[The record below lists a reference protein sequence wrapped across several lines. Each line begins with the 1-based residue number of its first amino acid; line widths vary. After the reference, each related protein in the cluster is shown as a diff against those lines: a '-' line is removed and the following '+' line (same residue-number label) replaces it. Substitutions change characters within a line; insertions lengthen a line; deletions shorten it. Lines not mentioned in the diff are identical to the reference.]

1 MSLMTAPQS
10 TRVSH
15 RIQELMQPFREGR
28 CVQGADGMDA
38 DMADSVIGSL
48 IDGTFVIGT
57 GAPIEVRNAHDDSL
71 MLSYPDADASQVA
84 LAAQVTR
91 RAQAEWWAL
100 TAQARGRAMYHV
112 GALIREQAGVL
123 AELESL
129 TANKPIRDARV
140 EVAKV
145 AEMFE
150 YYAGWADKLHGE
162 VIPVPTSH
170 LNYVT
175 YEPLGTVLQIT
186 PWNAPIFTAGWQIA
200 PAIAAGNAVIL
211 KPSELTALSS
221 LVLGVL
227 IERAGVPRGLVNVIA
242 GYGHTI
248 GQAFIAEGDVRK
260 VVFVG
265 SPATGRH
272 IATAAAQRCIPVVLE
287 LGGKSANIVFEDADL
302 EVALR
307 GAQAAIFSGAG
318 QSCVSGSRL
327 LVQASIF
334 DRFTAALAEAATQF
348 AVGNPLD
355 PDTQIGPINNAK
367 QYQHVKAMLTGAL
380 KEGAVLE
387 GSSADPIPDAP
398 GYYINPTVLTG
409 HNALTCAQEEI
420 FGPVV
425 IAIPFEDEADA
436 IRIANDS
443 RFGLAGAVWTRDV
456 GRAHRV
462 ARQVRAGTFWVNSY
476 KTIHV
481 SSPFGGY
488 GESGYGRSSGLDA
501 LREYSEVK
509 SVWVETAAQPAA
521 NFGYGASLE

>member
-1 MSLMTAPQS
+1 MSTA
-10 TRVSH
+10 T
-15 RIQELMQPFREGR
+15 ILELMRPYWGDR
-28 CVQGADGMDA
+28 
-38 DMADSVIGSL
+38 SVIASYVGGAF
-48 IDGTFVIGT
+48 IEGH
-57 GAPIEVRNAHDDSL
+57 GAPVEVRNAHNDSL
-71 MLSYPDADASQVA
+71 LLSFPDADESLVEVA
-84 LAAQVTR
+84 DKAAKAAQ
-91 RAQAEWWAL
+91 QQWWAL
-100 TAQARGRAMYHV
+100 TAQARGRAMYQV
-112 GALIREQAGVL
+112 GNLIREEQENL
-123 AELESL
+123 AQLESL

-140 EVAKV
+140 EVLKV

-162 VIPVPTSH
+162 IIPVPTTH

-186 PWNAPIFTAGWQIA
+186 PWNAPIFTCGWQIA

-211 KPSELTALSS
+211 KPSELTPLSS
-221 LVLGVL
+221 LVVGVL
-227 IERAGVPRGLVNVIA
+227 IERAGVPKGLVNVIA
-242 GYGHTI
+242 GFGHSI
-248 GQAFIAEGDVRK
+248 GQAFIAKADIRK

-272 IATAAAQRCIPVVLE
+272 IAVAAAQRCIPAVLE
-287 LGGKSANIVFEDADL
+287 LGGKSANIVFDDADL

-327 LVQASIF
+327 LVQQSIF
-334 DRFTAALAEAATQF
+334 EKFTNALAVAATQF
-348 AVGNPLD
+348 KVGD
-355 PDTQIGPINNAK
+355 PGDPETQIGPINNAK
-367 QYQHVKAMLTGAL
+367 QYNHVKSMVERAL
-380 KEGAVLE
+380 KDGAKLVGE
-387 GSSADPIPDAP
+387 QADPIPDSP
-398 GYYINPTVLTG
+398 GYYINPTVLAGTNEL
-409 HNALTCAQEEI
+409 HCAQEEI

-425 IAIPFEDEADA
+425 VAIAFKDEEDA

-443 RFGLAGAVWTRDV
+443 RFGLAGGVWTRDV

-462 ARQVRAGTFWVNSY
+462 AKQVRAGTFWVNGY

-509 SVWVETAAQPAA
+509 SVWVETAAKPAA
-521 NFGYGASLE
+521 SFGYGASLE

>member
-1 MSLMTAPQS
+1 MSTAN
-10 TRVSH
+10 
-15 RIQELMQPFREGR
+15 ILELMRPYWGDR
-28 CVQGADGMDA
+28 
-38 DMADSVIGSL
+38 SVIASYVGGAF
-48 IDGTFVIGT
+48 IEGH
-57 GAPIEVRNAHDDSL
+57 GAPVEVRNAHDDSL
-71 MLSYPDADASQVA
+71 LLSFPDADESLVEVA
-84 LAAQVTR
+84 DKAAKT
-91 RAQAEWWAL
+91 AQQQWWAL
-100 TAQARGRAMYHV
+100 TGQARGRAMYQV
-112 GALIREQAGVL
+112 GNLIREEQENL
-123 AELESL
+123 AQIESL

-140 EVAKV
+140 EVLKV

-162 VIPVPTSH
+162 VIPVPTTH

-186 PWNAPIFTAGWQIA
+186 PWNAPIFTCGWQIA

-211 KPSELTALSS
+211 KPSELTPLSS
-221 LVLGVL
+221 LVVGVL
-227 IERAGVPRGLVNVIA
+227 IERAGVPKGLVNVIA
-242 GYGHTI
+242 GFGHSI
-248 GQAFIAEGDVRK
+248 GQAFIARADIRK

-272 IATAAAQRCIPVVLE
+272 IAVAAAQRCISTVLE
-287 LGGKSANIVFEDADL
+287 LGGKSANIVFDDADL

-327 LVQASIF
+327 LVQESIF
-334 DRFTAALAEAATQF
+334 EKFTNALAVAATQF
-348 AVGNPLD
+348 KVGD
-355 PDTQIGPINNAK
+355 PGDPQTQIGPINNAK
-367 QYQHVKAMLTGAL
+367 QYNHVKSMVERAL
-380 KEGAVLE
+380 KDGAKLIGE
-387 GSSADPIPDAP
+387 QADPIPDRP
-398 GYYINPTVLTG
+398 GYYINPTVLAGTNEL
-409 HNALTCAQEEI
+409 HCAQEEI

-425 IAIPFEDEADA
+425 VAIPFKDEEDA

-443 RFGLAGAVWTRDV
+443 RFGLAGGVWTRDV

-462 ARQVRAGTFWVNSY
+462 AKQVRAGTFWVNGY

-509 SVWVETAAQPAA
+509 SVWVETAAKPAA
-521 NFGYGASLE
+521 SFGYGASLE

>member
-1 MSLMTAPQS
+1 MSTA
-10 TRVSH
+10 
-15 RIQELMQPFREGR
+15 RILELMRPYWGDR
-28 CVQGADGMDA
+28 
-38 DMADSVIGSL
+38 SVIASYVGGQF
-48 IDGTFVIGT
+48 IEGHGTPV
-57 GAPIEVRNAHDDSL
+57 EVRNAHDDSL
-71 MLSYPDADASQVA
+71 LLSFPDADESLVEVA
-84 LAAQVTR
+84 DKAAKAAQ
-91 RAQAEWWAL
+91 QQWWAL
-100 TAQARGRAMYHV
+100 TAQARGRAMYQV
-112 GALIREQAGVL
+112 GNLIRDELENL
-123 AELESL
+123 AQIESL

-140 EVAKV
+140 EVLKV

-162 VIPVPTSH
+162 IIPVPTTH

-186 PWNAPIFTAGWQIA
+186 PWNAPIFTCGWQIA
-200 PAIAAGNAVIL
+200 PAIAVGNAVIL
-211 KPSELTALSS
+211 KPSELTPLSS
-221 LVLGVL
+221 LMVGVL
-227 IERAGVPRGLVNVIA
+227 IERAGVPKGLVNVIA
-242 GYGHTI
+242 GFGHSI
-248 GQAFIAEGDVRK
+248 GQAFIAKADIRK

-272 IATAAAQRCIPVVLE
+272 IAVAAAQRCIPAVLE
-287 LGGKSANIVFEDADL
+287 LGGKSANIVFDDADL

-327 LVQASIF
+327 LVQESIF
-334 DRFTAALAEAATQF
+334 EKFTNALAVAATQF
-348 AVGNPLD
+348 KVGD
-355 PDTQIGPINNAK
+355 PSDPETQIGPINNAK
-367 QYQHVKAMLTGAL
+367 QYNHVKNMVEQAL
-380 KEGAVLE
+380 KDGAKLVGE
-387 GSSADPIPDAP
+387 HADPIPEKP
-398 GYYINPTVLTG
+398 GYYINPTVLAGT
-409 HNALTCAQEEI
+409 NALYCAQEEI

-425 IAIPFEDEADA
+425 VAIPFKDEEDA

-443 RFGLAGAVWTRDV
+443 RFGLAGGVWTRDV

-462 ARQVRAGTFWVNSY
+462 ARQVRAGTFWVNGY

-509 SVWVETAAQPAA
+509 SVWVETAAKPAA
-521 NFGYGASLE
+521 SFGYGASLE

>member
-1 MSLMTAPQS
+1 MSTAK
-10 TRVSH
+10 
-15 RIQELMQPFREGR
+15 ILELMRPYWGDR
-28 CVQGADGMDA
+28 
-38 DMADSVIGSL
+38 SVIASYVGGQF
-48 IDGTFVIGT
+48 IDGH
-57 GAPIEVRNAHDDSL
+57 GAPVEVRNAHDDSL
-71 MLSYPDADASQVA
+71 LLSFPDADESLVEVA
-84 LAAQVTR
+84 DKAARAAQ
-91 RAQAEWWAL
+91 QQWWAL
-100 TAQARGRAMYHV
+100 TAQARGRAMYQV
-112 GALIREQAGVL
+112 GNLIRDELENL
-123 AELESL
+123 AQIESL

-140 EVAKV
+140 EVLKV

-162 VIPVPTSH
+162 IIPVPTTH

-186 PWNAPIFTAGWQIA
+186 PWNAPIFTCGWQIA

-211 KPSELTALSS
+211 KPSELTPLSS
-221 LVLGVL
+221 LMVGVL
-227 IERAGVPRGLVNVIA
+227 IERAGVPKGLVNVIA
-242 GYGHTI
+242 GFGHSI
-248 GQAFIAEGDVRK
+248 GQAFIAKADIRK

-272 IATAAAQRCIPVVLE
+272 IAVAAAQRCIPAVLE
-287 LGGKSANIVFEDADL
+287 LGGKSANIVFDDADL

-327 LVQASIF
+327 LVQESIF
-334 DRFTAALAEAATQF
+334 EKFTNALAVAATQF
-348 AVGNPLD
+348 KVGD
-355 PDTQIGPINNAK
+355 PSDPETQIGPINNAK
-367 QYQHVKAMLTGAL
+367 QYNHVKNMVEQAL
-380 KEGAVLE
+380 KDGAKLVGE
-387 GSSADPIPDAP
+387 HADPIPEKP
-398 GYYINPTVLTG
+398 GYYINPTVLAG
-409 HNALTCAQEEI
+409 SNELYCAQEEI

-425 IAIPFEDEADA
+425 VAIPFKDEEDA

-443 RFGLAGAVWTRDV
+443 RFGLAGGVWTRDV

-462 ARQVRAGTFWVNSY
+462 ARQVRAGTFWVNGY

-509 SVWVETAAQPAA
+509 SVWVETATKPAA
-521 NFGYGASLE
+521 SFGYGASLE

>member
-1 MSLMTAPQS
+1 MSTQTILDLMSPYWGDRQTVAS
-10 TRVSH
+10 YVGG
-15 RIQELMQPFREGR
+15 EF
-28 CVQGADGMDA
+28 
-38 DMADSVIGSL
+38 
-48 IDGTFVIGT
+48 IDGH
-57 GAPIEVRNAHDDSL
+57 GAPVQIRNAHDDSL
-71 MLSYPDADASQVA
+71 LLSFADADETLVEKAD
-84 LAAQVTR
+84 AAARSARQ
-91 RAQAEWWAL
+91 QWWAL
-100 TAQARGRAMYHV
+100 TAQARGRAMYQV
-112 GALIREQAGVL
+112 GALIREHAENL
-123 AELESL
+123 AQIEALS
-129 TANKPIRDARV
+129 ANKPIRDARV

-186 PWNAPIFTAGWQIA
+186 PWNAPIFTCGWQVA

-211 KPSELTALSS
+211 KPSELTPLSS
-221 LVLGVL
+221 LVVGVL
-227 IERAGVPRGLVNVIA
+227 VERAGVPKGLVNVIA
-242 GYGHTI
+242 GFGHSI
-248 GQAFIAEGDVRK
+248 GQQLIAQADIRK

-272 IATAAAQRCIPVVLE
+272 IAAAAAQRCIPTVLE
-287 LGGKSANIVFEDADL
+287 LGGKSANIVFADADL

-334 DRFTAALAEAATQF
+334 DKFTQALAKAAVQF
-348 AVGNPLD
+348 QVGD
-355 PDTQIGPINNAK
+355 PASEQTQIGPINNPK
-367 QYQHVKAMLTGAL
+367 QYAHVKAMIERALADGARL
-380 KEGAVLE
+380 VGE
-387 GSSADPIPDAP
+387 DAEPVPAGP
-398 GYYINPTVLTG
+398 GYYINPTVLAG
-409 HNALTCAQEEI
+409 DNRLHCAQEEI

-425 IAIPFEDEADA
+425 VAIPFEDEADA

-462 ARQVRAGTFWVNSY
+462 ARQVRAGTFWVNGY

-488 GESGYGRSSGLDA
+488 GKSGYGRSSGLDA

-509 SVWVETAAQPAA
+509 SVWVETAAVPAA
-521 NFGYGASLE
+521 SFGYGASLE

>member
-1 MSLMTAPQS
+1 MSTA
-10 TRVSH
+10 
-15 RIQELMQPFREGR
+15 RILELMRPYWGDR
-28 CVQGADGMDA
+28 
-38 DMADSVIGSL
+38 SVIASYVG
-48 IDGTFVIGT
+48 GEFVEGH
-57 GAPIEVRNAHDDSL
+57 GAPVEVRNAHDDSVL
-71 MLSYPDADASQVA
+71 LTFPDADESLVGLADKA
-84 LAAQVTR
+84 AKAAQ
-91 RAQAEWWAL
+91 AQWWAL
-100 TAQARGRAMYHV
+100 TAQARGRAMYQI
-112 GALIREQAGVL
+112 GTLIREEQENL
-123 AELESL
+123 AQIESL

-140 EVAKV
+140 EVLKV

-162 VIPVPTSH
+162 IIPVPTTH

-186 PWNAPIFTAGWQIA
+186 PWNAPIFTCGWQIA

-211 KPSELTALSS
+211 KPSELTPLSS
-221 LVLGVL
+221 LMIGVL
-227 IERAGVPRGLVNVIA
+227 IKRAGVPKGLVNVIA
-242 GYGHTI
+242 GFGHSI
-248 GQAFIAEGDVRK
+248 GQAFIAKADIRK

-272 IATAAAQRCIPVVLE
+272 IAVAAAQRCIPAVLE

-327 LVQASIF
+327 LVQESIF
-334 DRFTAALAEAATQF
+334 EKFTNALAVAATQF
-348 AVGNPLD
+348 KVGD
-355 PDTQIGPINNAK
+355 PSDPETQIGPINNAK
-367 QYQHVKAMLTGAL
+367 QYNHVKNMVEGAL
-380 KEGAVLE
+380 KDGAKLVGKE
-387 GSSADPIPDAP
+387 ADPIPNKP
-398 GYYINPTVLTG
+398 GYYVNPTVLAGT
-409 HNALTCAQEEI
+409 NDLYCAQEEI

-425 IAIPFEDEADA
+425 VAIPFKDEEDA

-443 RFGLAGAVWTRDV
+443 RFGLAGGVWTRDV

-462 ARQVRAGTFWVNSY
+462 ARQVRAGTFWVNGY

-509 SVWVETAAQPAA
+509 SVWVETAAKPAA
-521 NFGYGASLE
+521 SFGYGASLE

>member
-1 MSLMTAPQS
+1 MSTVKIL
-10 TRVSH
+10 
-15 RIQELMQPFREGR
+15 ELMRPYWGDR
-28 CVQGADGMDA
+28 
-38 DMADSVIGSL
+38 SVIASYVGGQF
-48 IDGTFVIGT
+48 IEGH
-57 GAPIEVRNAHDDSL
+57 GAPVEVRNAHDDSL
-71 MLSYPDADASQVA
+71 LLSFPDADESLVEVA
-84 LAAQVTR
+84 DKAARAAQ
-91 RAQAEWWAL
+91 QQWWAL
-100 TAQARGRAMYHV
+100 TAQARGRAMYQV
-112 GALIREQAGVL
+112 GNLIRDELENL
-123 AELESL
+123 AQIESL

-140 EVAKV
+140 EVLKV

-162 VIPVPTSH
+162 IIPVPTTH

-186 PWNAPIFTAGWQIA
+186 PWNAPIFTCGWQIA
-200 PAIAAGNAVIL
+200 PAIAAGNTVIL
-211 KPSELTALSS
+211 KPSELTPLSS
-221 LVLGVL
+221 LMVGVL
-227 IERAGVPRGLVNVIA
+227 IERAGVPKGLVNVIA
-242 GYGHTI
+242 GFGHSI
-248 GQAFIAEGDVRK
+248 GQAFIAKADIRK

-272 IATAAAQRCIPVVLE
+272 IAVAAAQRCIPAVLE
-287 LGGKSANIVFEDADL
+287 LGGKSANIVFDDADL

-327 LVQASIF
+327 LVQESIF
-334 DRFTAALAEAATQF
+334 EKFTNALAVAATQF
-348 AVGNPLD
+348 KVGD
-355 PDTQIGPINNAK
+355 PSDPETQIGPINNAK
-367 QYQHVKAMLTGAL
+367 QYNHVKNMVEQAL
-380 KEGAVLE
+380 KDGAKLVGE
-387 GSSADPIPDAP
+387 HADPIPEKP
-398 GYYINPTVLTG
+398 GYYITPTVLAG
-409 HNALTCAQEEI
+409 SNELYCAQEEI

-425 IAIPFEDEADA
+425 VAIPFKDEEDA

-443 RFGLAGAVWTRDV
+443 RFGLAGGVWTRDV

-462 ARQVRAGTFWVNSY
+462 ARQVRAGTFWVNGY

-509 SVWVETAAQPAA
+509 SVWVETAAKPAA
-521 NFGYGASLE
+521 SFGYGASLE

>member
-1 MSLMTAPQS
+1 MSTA
-10 TRVSH
+10 
-15 RIQELMQPFREGR
+15 RILELMRPYWGDR
-28 CVQGADGMDA
+28 
-38 DMADSVIGSL
+38 SVIASYVGGQF
-48 IDGTFVIGT
+48 IEGH
-57 GAPIEVRNAHDDSL
+57 GAPVEVRNAHDDSL
-71 MLSYPDADASQVA
+71 LLSFPDADESLVEVA
-84 LAAQVTR
+84 DKAAKAAQ
-91 RAQAEWWAL
+91 QQWWAL
-100 TAQARGRAMYHV
+100 TAQARGRAMYQV
-112 GALIREQAGVL
+112 GNLIRDELENL
-123 AELESL
+123 AQIESL

-140 EVAKV
+140 EVLKV

-162 VIPVPTSH
+162 IIPVPTTH

-186 PWNAPIFTAGWQIA
+186 PWNAPIFTCGWQIA

-211 KPSELTALSS
+211 KPSELTPLSS
-221 LVLGVL
+221 LMVGVL
-227 IERAGVPRGLVNVIA
+227 IERAGVPKGLVNVIA
-242 GYGHTI
+242 GFGHSI
-248 GQAFIAEGDVRK
+248 GQAFIAKADIRK

-272 IATAAAQRCIPVVLE
+272 IAVAAAQRCIPAVLE
-287 LGGKSANIVFEDADL
+287 LGGKSANIVFDDADL

-327 LVQASIF
+327 LVQESIF
-334 DRFTAALAEAATQF
+334 EKFTNALAVAATQF
-348 AVGNPLD
+348 KVGD
-355 PDTQIGPINNAK
+355 PSDPETQIGPINNAK
-367 QYQHVKAMLTGAL
+367 QYSHVKNMVEQAL
-380 KEGAVLE
+380 KDGAKLVGE
-387 GSSADPIPDAP
+387 HADPIPEKP
-398 GYYINPTVLTG
+398 GYYINPTVLAG
-409 HNALTCAQEEI
+409 SNELYCAQEEI

-425 IAIPFEDEADA
+425 VAIPFKDEEDA

-443 RFGLAGAVWTRDV
+443 RFGLAGGVWTRDV

-462 ARQVRAGTFWVNSY
+462 ARQVRAGTFWVNGY

-509 SVWVETAAQPAA
+509 SVWVETAAKPAA
-521 NFGYGASLE
+521 SFGYGASLE

>member
-1 MSLMTAPQS
+1 MSTA
-10 TRVSH
+10 
-15 RIQELMQPFREGR
+15 RILELMRPYWGDR
-28 CVQGADGMDA
+28 
-38 DMADSVIGSL
+38 SVIASYVGGQF
-48 IDGTFVIGT
+48 IEGH
-57 GAPIEVRNAHDDSL
+57 GAPVEVRNAHDDSL
-71 MLSYPDADASQVA
+71 LLSFPDADESLVEVA
-84 LAAQVTR
+84 DKAAKAAQ
-91 RAQAEWWAL
+91 QQWWAL
-100 TAQARGRAMYHV
+100 TAQARGRAMYQV
-112 GALIREQAGVL
+112 GNLIRDELENL
-123 AELESL
+123 AQIESL

-140 EVAKV
+140 EVLKV

-162 VIPVPTSH
+162 IIPVPTTH

-186 PWNAPIFTAGWQIA
+186 PWNAPIFTCGWQIA

-211 KPSELTALSS
+211 KPSELTPLSS
-221 LVLGVL
+221 LMVGVL
-227 IERAGVPRGLVNVIA
+227 IERAGVPKGLVNVIA
-242 GYGHTI
+242 GFGHSI
-248 GQAFIAEGDVRK
+248 GQAFIAKADIRK

-272 IATAAAQRCIPVVLE
+272 IAVAAAQRCIPAVLE
-287 LGGKSANIVFEDADL
+287 LGGKSANIVFDDADL

-327 LVQASIF
+327 LVQESIF
-334 DRFTAALAEAATQF
+334 EKFTDALAVAATQF
-348 AVGNPLD
+348 KVGD
-355 PDTQIGPINNAK
+355 PSDPETQIGPINNAK
-367 QYQHVKAMLTGAL
+367 QYNHVKNMVEQAL
-380 KEGAVLE
+380 KDGAKLVGE
-387 GSSADPIPDAP
+387 HADPIPEKP
-398 GYYINPTVLTG
+398 GYYINPTVLAG
-409 HNALTCAQEEI
+409 SNELYCAQEEI

-425 IAIPFEDEADA
+425 VAIPFKDEEDA

-443 RFGLAGAVWTRDV
+443 RFGLAGGVWTRDV

-462 ARQVRAGTFWVNSY
+462 ARQVRAGTFWVNGY

-509 SVWVETAAQPAA
+509 SVWVETAAKPAA
-521 NFGYGASLE
+521 SFGYGASLE

>member
-1 MSLMTAPQS
+1 MSTA
-10 TRVSH
+10 T
-15 RIQELMQPFREGR
+15 ILELMRPYWGDR
-28 CVQGADGMDA
+28 
-38 DMADSVIGSL
+38 SVIASYVGGAF
-48 IDGTFVIGT
+48 IEGH
-57 GAPIEVRNAHDDSL
+57 GAPVEVRNAHDDSL
-71 MLSYPDADASQVA
+71 LLSFPDADESLVEVA
-84 LAAQVTR
+84 DKAAKAAQ
-91 RAQAEWWAL
+91 QQWWAL
-100 TAQARGRAMYHV
+100 TAQARGRAMYQV
-112 GALIREQAGVL
+112 GNLIREEQENL
-123 AELESL
+123 AQLESL

-140 EVAKV
+140 EVLKV

-162 VIPVPTSH
+162 IIPVPTTH

-186 PWNAPIFTAGWQIA
+186 PWNAPIFTCGWQIA

-211 KPSELTALSS
+211 KPSELTPLSS
-221 LVLGVL
+221 LVVGVL
-227 IERAGVPRGLVNVIA
+227 IERAGVPKGLVNVIA
-242 GYGHTI
+242 GFGHSI
-248 GQAFIAEGDVRK
+248 GQAFIAKADIRK

-272 IATAAAQRCIPVVLE
+272 IAVAAAQRCIPAVLE
-287 LGGKSANIVFEDADL
+287 LGGKSANIVFDDADL

-327 LVQASIF
+327 LVQQSIF
-334 DRFTAALAEAATQF
+334 EKFTNALAVAATQF
-348 AVGNPLD
+348 KVGD
-355 PDTQIGPINNAK
+355 PGDPETQIGPINNAK
-367 QYQHVKAMLTGAL
+367 QYNHVKSMVERAL
-380 KEGAVLE
+380 KDGAKLVGE
-387 GSSADPIPDAP
+387 QADPIPDRP
-398 GYYINPTVLTG
+398 GYYINPTVLAGTNEL
-409 HNALTCAQEEI
+409 HCAQEEI

-425 IAIPFEDEADA
+425 VAIAFKDEEDA

-443 RFGLAGAVWTRDV
+443 RFGLAGGVWTRDV

-462 ARQVRAGTFWVNSY
+462 AKQVRAGTFWVNGY

-509 SVWVETAAQPAA
+509 SVWVETAAKPAA
-521 NFGYGASLE
+521 SFGYGASLE

>member
-1 MSLMTAPQS
+1 MSAA
-10 TRVSH
+10 
-15 RIQELMQPFREGR
+15 RILELMRPYWGDR
-28 CVQGADGMDA
+28 
-38 DMADSVIGSL
+38 SVIASYVGGQF
-48 IDGTFVIGT
+48 IEGH
-57 GAPIEVRNAHDDSL
+57 GAPVEVRNAHDDSL
-71 MLSYPDADASQVA
+71 LLSFPDADESLVEVA
-84 LAAQVTR
+84 DKAAKAAQ
-91 RAQAEWWAL
+91 QHWWAL
-100 TAQARGRAMYHV
+100 TAQARGRAMYQV
-112 GALIREQAGVL
+112 GSLIREELESL
-123 AELESL
+123 AQIESL

-140 EVAKV
+140 EVLKV

-162 VIPVPTSH
+162 IIPVPTTH

-186 PWNAPIFTAGWQIA
+186 PWNAPVFTCGWQIA

-211 KPSELTALSS
+211 KPSELTPLSS
-221 LVLGVL
+221 LIVGVL
-227 IERAGVPRGLVNVIA
+227 IERAGVPKGLVNVIA
-242 GYGHTI
+242 GFGHSI
-248 GQAFIAEGDVRK
+248 GQAFIAKADIRK

-272 IATAAAQRCIPVVLE
+272 IAVAAAQRCIPAVLE
-287 LGGKSANIVFEDADL
+287 LGGKSANIVFDDADL

-334 DRFTAALAEAATQF
+334 EKFTNALAVAATQF
-348 AVGNPLD
+348 KVGD
-355 PDTQIGPINNAK
+355 PSDPETQIGPINNAR
-367 QYQHVKAMLTGAL
+367 QYNHVKGMVEQAL
-380 KEGAVLE
+380 KDGARLVGE
-387 GSSADPIPDAP
+387 HADPIPEKP
-398 GYYINPTVLTG
+398 GYYINPTVLAGTNEL
-409 HNALTCAQEEI
+409 HCAQEEI

-425 IAIPFEDEADA
+425 VAIPFKDEEDA

-443 RFGLAGAVWTRDV
+443 RFGLAGGVWTRDV

-462 ARQVRAGTFWVNSY
+462 ARQVRAGTFWVNGY

-509 SVWVETAAQPAA
+509 SVWVETAAKPAA
-521 NFGYGASLE
+521 SFGYGASLE

>member
-1 MSLMTAPQS
+1 MSTA
-10 TRVSH
+10 
-15 RIQELMQPFREGR
+15 RILELMRPYWGDR
-28 CVQGADGMDA
+28 
-38 DMADSVIGSL
+38 SVIASYVGGQF
-48 IDGTFVIGT
+48 IEGHGTPV
-57 GAPIEVRNAHDDSL
+57 EVRNAHDDSL
-71 MLSYPDADASQVA
+71 LLSFPDADESLVEVA
-84 LAAQVTR
+84 DKAARAAQ
-91 RAQAEWWAL
+91 QQWWAL
-100 TAQARGRAMYHV
+100 TAQARGRAMYQV
-112 GALIREQAGVL
+112 GNLIRDELENL
-123 AELESL
+123 AQIESL

-140 EVAKV
+140 EVLKV

-162 VIPVPTSH
+162 IIPVPTTH

-186 PWNAPIFTAGWQIA
+186 PWNAPIFTCGWQIA

-211 KPSELTALSS
+211 KPSELTPLSS
-221 LVLGVL
+221 LMVGVL
-227 IERAGVPRGLVNVIA
+227 IERAGVPKGLVNVIA
-242 GYGHTI
+242 GFGHSI
-248 GQAFIAEGDVRK
+248 GQAFIAKADIRK

-272 IATAAAQRCIPVVLE
+272 IAVAAAQRCIPAVLE
-287 LGGKSANIVFEDADL
+287 LGGKSANIVFDDADL

-327 LVQASIF
+327 LVQESIF
-334 DRFTAALAEAATQF
+334 EKFTNALAVAATQF
-348 AVGNPLD
+348 KVGD
-355 PDTQIGPINNAK
+355 PSDPETQIGPINNAK
-367 QYQHVKAMLTGAL
+367 QYNHVKNMVEQAL
-380 KEGAVLE
+380 KDGAKLVGE
-387 GSSADPIPDAP
+387 HADPIPEKP
-398 GYYINPTVLTG
+398 GYYINPTVLAGT
-409 HNALTCAQEEI
+409 NALYCAQEEI

-425 IAIPFEDEADA
+425 VAIPFKDEEDA

-443 RFGLAGAVWTRDV
+443 RFGLAGGVWTRDV

-462 ARQVRAGTFWVNSY
+462 ARQVRAGTFWVNGY

-509 SVWVETAAQPAA
+509 SVWVETAAKPAA
-521 NFGYGASLE
+521 SFGYGASLE

>member
-1 MSLMTAPQS
+1 MSTAK
-10 TRVSH
+10 
-15 RIQELMQPFREGR
+15 ILELMRPYWGDR
-28 CVQGADGMDA
+28 
-38 DMADSVIGSL
+38 SVIASYVGGQF
-48 IDGTFVIGT
+48 IEGH
-57 GAPIEVRNAHDDSL
+57 GAPVEVRNAHDDSL
-71 MLSYPDADASQVA
+71 LLSFPDADESLVEVA
-84 LAAQVTR
+84 DKAARAAQ
-91 RAQAEWWAL
+91 QQWWAL
-100 TAQARGRAMYHV
+100 TAQARGRAMYQV
-112 GALIREQAGVL
+112 GNLIRDELENL
-123 AELESL
+123 AQIESL

-140 EVAKV
+140 EVLKV

-162 VIPVPTSH
+162 IIPVPTTH

-186 PWNAPIFTAGWQIA
+186 PWNAPIFTCGWQIA

-211 KPSELTALSS
+211 KPSELTPLSS
-221 LVLGVL
+221 LMVGVL
-227 IERAGVPRGLVNVIA
+227 IERAGVPKGLVNVIA
-242 GYGHTI
+242 GFGHSI
-248 GQAFIAEGDVRK
+248 GQAFIAKADIRK

-272 IATAAAQRCIPVVLE
+272 IAVAAAQRCIPAVLE
-287 LGGKSANIVFEDADL
+287 LGGKSANIVFDDADL

-327 LVQASIF
+327 LVQESIF
-334 DRFTAALAEAATQF
+334 EKFTNALALAATQF
-348 AVGNPLD
+348 KVGD
-355 PDTQIGPINNAK
+355 PSDPETQIGPINNAK
-367 QYQHVKAMLTGAL
+367 QYNHVKNMVEQAL
-380 KEGAVLE
+380 KDGAKLVGE
-387 GSSADPIPDAP
+387 HADPIPEKP
-398 GYYINPTVLTG
+398 GYYINPTVLAG
-409 HNALTCAQEEI
+409 SNELYCAQEEI

-425 IAIPFEDEADA
+425 VAIPFKDEEDA

-443 RFGLAGAVWTRDV
+443 RFGLAGGVWTRDV

-462 ARQVRAGTFWVNSY
+462 ARQVRAGTFWVNGY

-509 SVWVETAAQPAA
+509 SVWVETAAKPAA
-521 NFGYGASLE
+521 SFGYGASLE

>member
-1 MSLMTAPQS
+1 MSTA
-10 TRVSH
+10 T
-15 RIQELMQPFREGR
+15 ILELMRPYWGDR
-28 CVQGADGMDA
+28 
-38 DMADSVIGSL
+38 SVIASYVGGAF
-48 IDGTFVIGT
+48 IEGH
-57 GAPIEVRNAHDDSL
+57 GAPVEVRNAHNDSL
-71 MLSYPDADASQVA
+71 LLSFPDADESLVEVA
-84 LAAQVTR
+84 DKAAKAAQ
-91 RAQAEWWAL
+91 QQWWAL
-100 TAQARGRAMYHV
+100 TAQARGRAMYQV
-112 GALIREQAGVL
+112 GNLIREEQENL
-123 AELESL
+123 AQLESL

-140 EVAKV
+140 EVLKV

-162 VIPVPTSH
+162 IIPVPTTH

-186 PWNAPIFTAGWQIA
+186 PWNAPIFTCGWQIA

-211 KPSELTALSS
+211 KPSELTPLSS
-221 LVLGVL
+221 LVVGVL
-227 IERAGVPRGLVNVIA
+227 IERAGVPKGLVNVIA
-242 GYGHTI
+242 GFGHSI
-248 GQAFIAEGDVRK
+248 GQAFIAKADIRK

-272 IATAAAQRCIPVVLE
+272 IAVAAAQRCIPAVLE
-287 LGGKSANIVFEDADL
+287 LGGKSANIVFDDADL

-327 LVQASIF
+327 LVQQSIF
-334 DRFTAALAEAATQF
+334 EKFTNALAVAATQF
-348 AVGNPLD
+348 KVGD
-355 PDTQIGPINNAK
+355 PGDPETQIGPINNAK
-367 QYQHVKAMLTGAL
+367 QYNHVKSMVERAL
-380 KEGAVLE
+380 KDGAKLVGE
-387 GSSADPIPDAP
+387 QADPIPDRP
-398 GYYINPTVLTG
+398 GYYINPTVLAGTNEL
-409 HNALTCAQEEI
+409 HCAQEEI

-425 IAIPFEDEADA
+425 VAIAFKDEEDA

-443 RFGLAGAVWTRDV
+443 RFGLAGGVWTRDV

-462 ARQVRAGTFWVNSY
+462 AKQVRAGTFWVNGY

-488 GESGYGRSSGLDA
+488 GESGYGRSSGVDA

-509 SVWVETAAQPAA
+509 SVWVETAAKPAA
-521 NFGYGASLE
+521 SFGYGASLE

>member
-1 MSLMTAPQS
+1 MSTAN
-10 TRVSH
+10 
-15 RIQELMQPFREGR
+15 ILELMRPYWGDR
-28 CVQGADGMDA
+28 
-38 DMADSVIGSL
+38 SVIASYVGGAF
-48 IDGTFVIGT
+48 IEGH
-57 GAPIEVRNAHDDSL
+57 GAPVEVRNAHDDSL
-71 MLSYPDADASQVA
+71 LLSFPDADESLVEVA
-84 LAAQVTR
+84 DKAAKT
-91 RAQAEWWAL
+91 AQQQWWAL
-100 TAQARGRAMYHV
+100 TGQARGRAMYQV
-112 GALIREQAGVL
+112 GNLIREEQENL
-123 AELESL
+123 AQIESL

-140 EVAKV
+140 EVLKV

-162 VIPVPTSH
+162 VIPVPTTH

-186 PWNAPIFTAGWQIA
+186 PWNAPIFTCGWQIA
-200 PAIAAGNAVIL
+200 PAIAAGNAVVL
-211 KPSELTALSS
+211 KPSELTPLSS
-221 LVLGVL
+221 LVVGVL
-227 IERAGVPRGLVNVIA
+227 IERVGVPKGLVNVIA
-242 GYGHTI
+242 GFGHSI
-248 GQAFIAEGDVRK
+248 GQAFIARADIRK

-272 IATAAAQRCIPVVLE
+272 IAVAAAQRCIPAVLE
-287 LGGKSANIVFEDADL
+287 LGGKSANIVFDDADL

-327 LVQASIF
+327 LVQESIF
-334 DRFTAALAEAATQF
+334 EKFTNALAVAATQF
-348 AVGNPLD
+348 KVGD
-355 PDTQIGPINNAK
+355 PGDPQTQIGPINNAK
-367 QYQHVKAMLTGAL
+367 QYNHVKSMVERAL
-380 KEGAVLE
+380 KDGAKLIGE
-387 GSSADPIPDAP
+387 QADPIPDRP
-398 GYYINPTVLTG
+398 GYYINPTVLAGTNEL
-409 HNALTCAQEEI
+409 HCAQEEI

-425 IAIPFEDEADA
+425 VAIPFKDEEDA

-443 RFGLAGAVWTRDV
+443 RFGLAGGVWTRDV

-462 ARQVRAGTFWVNSY
+462 AKQVRAGTFWVNGY

-509 SVWVETAAQPAA
+509 SVWVETAAKPAA
-521 NFGYGASLE
+521 SFGYGASLE

>member
-1 MSLMTAPQS
+1 MSTAK
-10 TRVSH
+10 
-15 RIQELMQPFREGR
+15 ILELMRPYWGDR
-28 CVQGADGMDA
+28 
-38 DMADSVIGSL
+38 SVIASYVGGQF
-48 IDGTFVIGT
+48 IEGH
-57 GAPIEVRNAHDDSL
+57 GAPVEVSNAHDDSL
-71 MLSYPDADASQVA
+71 LLSFPDADESLVEVA
-84 LAAQVTR
+84 DKAARAAQ
-91 RAQAEWWAL
+91 QQWWAL
-100 TAQARGRAMYHV
+100 TAQARGRAMYQV
-112 GALIREQAGVL
+112 GNLIRDELENL
-123 AELESL
+123 AQIESL

-140 EVAKV
+140 EVLKV

-162 VIPVPTSH
+162 IIPVPTTH

-186 PWNAPIFTAGWQIA
+186 PWNAPIFTCGWQIA

-211 KPSELTALSS
+211 KPSELTPLSS
-221 LVLGVL
+221 LMVGVL
-227 IERAGVPRGLVNVIA
+227 IERAGVPKGLVNVIA
-242 GYGHTI
+242 GFGHSI
-248 GQAFIAEGDVRK
+248 GQAFIAKADIRK

-272 IATAAAQRCIPVVLE
+272 IAVAAAQRCIPAVLE
-287 LGGKSANIVFEDADL
+287 LGGKSANIVFDDADL

-327 LVQASIF
+327 LVQESIF
-334 DRFTAALAEAATQF
+334 EKFTNALAVAATQF
-348 AVGNPLD
+348 KVGD
-355 PDTQIGPINNAK
+355 PSDPETQIGPINNAK
-367 QYQHVKAMLTGAL
+367 QYSHVKNMVEQAL
-380 KEGAVLE
+380 KDGAKLVGE
-387 GSSADPIPDAP
+387 HADPIPEKP
-398 GYYINPTVLTG
+398 GYYINPTVLAGT
-409 HNALTCAQEEI
+409 NALYCAQEEI

-425 IAIPFEDEADA
+425 VAIPFKDEEDA

-443 RFGLAGAVWTRDV
+443 RFGLAGGVWTRDV

-462 ARQVRAGTFWVNSY
+462 AKQVRAGTFWVNGY

-509 SVWVETAAQPAA
+509 SVWVETAAKPAA
-521 NFGYGASLE
+521 SFGYGASLE

>member
-1 MSLMTAPQS
+1 MSTAK
-10 TRVSH
+10 
-15 RIQELMQPFREGR
+15 ILELMRPYWGDR
-28 CVQGADGMDA
+28 
-38 DMADSVIGSL
+38 SVIASYVGGQF
-48 IDGTFVIGT
+48 IDGH
-57 GAPIEVRNAHDDSL
+57 GAPVEVRNAHDDSL
-71 MLSYPDADASQVA
+71 LLSFPDADESLVEVA
-84 LAAQVTR
+84 DKAARAAQ
-91 RAQAEWWAL
+91 QQWWAL
-100 TAQARGRAMYHV
+100 TAQARGRAMYQV
-112 GALIREQAGVL
+112 GNLIRDELENL
-123 AELESL
+123 AQIESL

-140 EVAKV
+140 EVLKV

-162 VIPVPTSH
+162 IIPVPTTH

-186 PWNAPIFTAGWQIA
+186 PWNAPIFTCGWQIA

-211 KPSELTALSS
+211 KPSELTPLSS
-221 LVLGVL
+221 LMVGVL
-227 IERAGVPRGLVNVIA
+227 IERAGVPKGLVNVIA
-242 GYGHTI
+242 GFGHSI
-248 GQAFIAEGDVRK
+248 GQAFIAKADIRK

-272 IATAAAQRCIPVVLE
+272 IAVAAAQRCIPAVLE
-287 LGGKSANIVFEDADL
+287 LGGKSANIVFDDADL

-327 LVQASIF
+327 LVQESIF
-334 DRFTAALAEAATQF
+334 EKFTNALAVAATQF
-348 AVGNPLD
+348 KVGD
-355 PDTQIGPINNAK
+355 PSDPETQIGPINNAK
-367 QYQHVKAMLTGAL
+367 QYNHVKNMVEQAL
-380 KEGAVLE
+380 KDGAKLVGE
-387 GSSADPIPDAP
+387 HADPIPEKP
-398 GYYINPTVLTG
+398 GYYINPTVLAG
-409 HNALTCAQEEI
+409 SNELYCAQEEI

-425 IAIPFEDEADA
+425 VAIPFKDEEDA

-443 RFGLAGAVWTRDV
+443 RFGLAGGVWTRDV

-462 ARQVRAGTFWVNSY
+462 ARQVRAGTFWVNGY

-509 SVWVETAAQPAA
+509 SVWVETAAKPAA
-521 NFGYGASLE
+521 SFGYGASLE

>member
-1 MSLMTAPQS
+1 MSTA
-10 TRVSH
+10 
-15 RIQELMQPFREGR
+15 RILELMRPYWGDR
-28 CVQGADGMDA
+28 
-38 DMADSVIGSL
+38 SVIASYVGGQF
-48 IDGTFVIGT
+48 IEGH
-57 GAPIEVRNAHDDSL
+57 GAPVEVRNAHDDSL
-71 MLSYPDADASQVA
+71 LLSFPDADESLVEVA
-84 LAAQVTR
+84 DKAAKAAQ
-91 RAQAEWWAL
+91 QQWWAL
-100 TAQARGRAMYHV
+100 TAQARGRAMYQV
-112 GALIREQAGVL
+112 GNLIRDELENL
-123 AELESL
+123 AQIESL

-140 EVAKV
+140 EVLKV

-162 VIPVPTSH
+162 IIPVPTTH

-186 PWNAPIFTAGWQIA
+186 PWNAPIFTCGWQIA

-211 KPSELTALSS
+211 KPSELTPLSS
-221 LVLGVL
+221 LMVGVL
-227 IERAGVPRGLVNVIA
+227 IERAGVPKGLVNVIA
-242 GYGHTI
+242 GFGHSI
-248 GQAFIAEGDVRK
+248 GQAFIAKADIRK

-272 IATAAAQRCIPVVLE
+272 IAVAAAQRCIPAVLE
-287 LGGKSANIVFEDADL
+287 LGGKSANIVFDDADL

-327 LVQASIF
+327 LVQESIF
-334 DRFTAALAEAATQF
+334 EKFTNALAVAATQF
-348 AVGNPLD
+348 KVGD
-355 PDTQIGPINNAK
+355 PSDPETQIGPINNAK
-367 QYQHVKAMLTGAL
+367 QYSHVKNMVEQAL
-380 KEGAVLE
+380 KDGAKLVGE
-387 GSSADPIPDAP
+387 HADPIPEKP
-398 GYYINPTVLTG
+398 GYYINPTVLAGT
-409 HNALTCAQEEI
+409 NSLYCAQEEI

-425 IAIPFEDEADA
+425 VAIPFKDEEDA

-443 RFGLAGAVWTRDV
+443 RFGLAGGVWTRDV

-462 ARQVRAGTFWVNSY
+462 ARQVRAGTFWVNGY

-509 SVWVETAAQPAA
+509 SVWVETAAKPAA
-521 NFGYGASLE
+521 SFGYGASLE

>member
-1 MSLMTAPQS
+1 MSTAK
-10 TRVSH
+10 
-15 RIQELMQPFREGR
+15 ILELMRPYWGDR
-28 CVQGADGMDA
+28 
-38 DMADSVIGSL
+38 SVIASYVGGRF
-48 IDGTFVIGT
+48 IEGH
-57 GAPIEVRNAHDDSL
+57 GAPVEVRNAHDDSL
-71 MLSYPDADASQVA
+71 LLSFPDADESLVEVA
-84 LAAQVTR
+84 DKAARAAQ
-91 RAQAEWWAL
+91 QQWWAL
-100 TAQARGRAMYHV
+100 TAQARGRAMYQV
-112 GALIREQAGVL
+112 GNQIRDELENL
-123 AELESL
+123 AQIESL

-140 EVAKV
+140 EVLKV

-162 VIPVPTSH
+162 IIPVPTTH

-186 PWNAPIFTAGWQIA
+186 PWNAPVFTCGWQIA

-211 KPSELTALSS
+211 KPSELTPLSS
-221 LVLGVL
+221 LVVGVL
-227 IERAGVPRGLVNVIA
+227 IERAGVPKGLVNVIA
-242 GYGHTI
+242 GFGHSI
-248 GQAFIAEGDVRK
+248 GQAFIAKADIRK

-272 IATAAAQRCIPVVLE
+272 IAVAAAQRCIPAVLE
-287 LGGKSANIVFEDADL
+287 LGGKSANIVFDDADL
-302 EVALR
+302 DVALR

-327 LVQASIF
+327 LVQESIF
-334 DRFTAALAEAATQF
+334 EKFTSALAVAATQF
-348 AVGNPLD
+348 KVGD
-355 PDTQIGPINNAK
+355 PSDPETQIGPINNAK
-367 QYQHVKAMLTGAL
+367 QYNHVKSMVERALQDGARL
-380 KEGAVLE
+380 VGEQ
-387 GSSADPIPDAP
+387 ADPIPDTP
-398 GYYINPTVLTG
+398 GYYINPTVLAGT
-409 HNALTCAQEEI
+409 NDLYCAQEEI

-425 IAIPFEDEADA
+425 VAIPFKDEEDA

-443 RFGLAGAVWTRDV
+443 RFGLAGGVWTRDV

-462 ARQVRAGTFWVNSY
+462 AKQVRAGTFWVNGY

-509 SVWVETAAQPAA
+509 SVWVETAAKPAA
-521 NFGYGASLE
+521 SFGYGASLE

>member
-1 MSLMTAPQS
+1 MSTAK
-10 TRVSH
+10 
-15 RIQELMQPFREGR
+15 ILELMRPYWGDR
-28 CVQGADGMDA
+28 
-38 DMADSVIGSL
+38 SVIASYVGGQF
-48 IDGTFVIGT
+48 IEGH
-57 GAPIEVRNAHDDSL
+57 GAPVEVRNAHDDSL
-71 MLSYPDADASQVA
+71 LLSFPDADESLVDVA
-84 LAAQVTR
+84 DKAAKAAQ
-91 RAQAEWWAL
+91 QQWWAL
-100 TAQARGRAMYHV
+100 TAQARGRAMYQV
-112 GALIREQAGVL
+112 GNLIRDELENL
-123 AELESL
+123 AQIESL

-140 EVAKV
+140 EVLKV

-162 VIPVPTSH
+162 IIPVPTTH

-186 PWNAPIFTAGWQIA
+186 PWNAPIFTCGWQIA

-211 KPSELTALSS
+211 KPSELTPLSS
-221 LVLGVL
+221 LMVGVL
-227 IERAGVPRGLVNVIA
+227 IERAGVPKGLVNVIA
-242 GYGHTI
+242 GFGHSI
-248 GQAFIAEGDVRK
+248 GQAFIAKADIRK

-272 IATAAAQRCIPVVLE
+272 IAVAAAQRCIPAVLE
-287 LGGKSANIVFEDADL
+287 LGGKSANIVFDDADL

-327 LVQASIF
+327 LVQESIF
-334 DRFTAALAEAATQF
+334 EKFTNALAVAATQF
-348 AVGNPLD
+348 KVGD
-355 PDTQIGPINNAK
+355 PSDPETQIGPINNAK
-367 QYQHVKAMLTGAL
+367 QYSHVKNMVEQAL
-380 KEGAVLE
+380 KDGAKLVGE
-387 GSSADPIPDAP
+387 HADPIPEKP
-398 GYYINPTVLTG
+398 GYYINPTVLAGT
-409 HNALTCAQEEI
+409 NALYCAQEEI

-425 IAIPFEDEADA
+425 VAIPFKDEEDA

-443 RFGLAGAVWTRDV
+443 RFGLAGGVWTRDI

-462 ARQVRAGTFWVNSY
+462 ARQVRAGTFWVNGY

-509 SVWVETAAQPAA
+509 SVWVETAAKPAA
-521 NFGYGASLE
+521 SFGYGASLE

>member
-1 MSLMTAPQS
+1 MSTAK
-10 TRVSH
+10 
-15 RIQELMQPFREGR
+15 ILELMRPYWGDR
-28 CVQGADGMDA
+28 
-38 DMADSVIGSL
+38 SVIASYVGGQF
-48 IDGTFVIGT
+48 IEGH
-57 GAPIEVRNAHDDSL
+57 GAPVEVRNAHDDSL
-71 MLSYPDADASQVA
+71 LLSFPDADESLVEVA
-84 LAAQVTR
+84 DKAARAAQ
-91 RAQAEWWAL
+91 QQWWAL
-100 TAQARGRAMYHV
+100 TAQARGRAMYQV
-112 GALIREQAGVL
+112 GNLIRDELENL
-123 AELESL
+123 AQIESL

-140 EVAKV
+140 EVLKV

-162 VIPVPTSH
+162 IIPVPTTH

-186 PWNAPIFTAGWQIA
+186 PWNAPIFTCGWQIA

-211 KPSELTALSS
+211 KPSELTPLSS
-221 LVLGVL
+221 LMVGVL
-227 IERAGVPRGLVNVIA
+227 IERAGVPKGLVNVIA
-242 GYGHTI
+242 GFGHSI
-248 GQAFIAEGDVRK
+248 GQAFIAKADIRK

-272 IATAAAQRCIPVVLE
+272 IAVAAAQRCIPAVLE
-287 LGGKSANIVFEDADL
+287 LGGKSANIVFDDADL

-327 LVQASIF
+327 LVQESIF
-334 DRFTAALAEAATQF
+334 EKFTNALAVAATQF
-348 AVGNPLD
+348 KVGD
-355 PDTQIGPINNAK
+355 PSDPETQIGPINNAK
-367 QYQHVKAMLTGAL
+367 QYSHVKNMVEQAL
-380 KEGAVLE
+380 KDGAKLVGE
-387 GSSADPIPDAP
+387 HADPIPEKP
-398 GYYINPTVLTG
+398 GYYINPTVLAGT
-409 HNALTCAQEEI
+409 NALYCAQEEI

-425 IAIPFEDEADA
+425 VAIPFKDEEDA

-443 RFGLAGAVWTRDV
+443 RFGLAGGVWTRDV

-462 ARQVRAGTFWVNSY
+462 AKQVRAGTFWVNGY

-509 SVWVETAAQPAA
+509 SVWVETAAKPAA
-521 NFGYGASLE
+521 SFGYGASLE

>member
-1 MSLMTAPQS
+1 MSTAN
-10 TRVSH
+10 
-15 RIQELMQPFREGR
+15 ILELMRPYWGDR
-28 CVQGADGMDA
+28 
-38 DMADSVIGSL
+38 SVIASYVGGAF
-48 IDGTFVIGT
+48 IEGH
-57 GAPIEVRNAHDDSL
+57 GAPVEVRNAHDDSL
-71 MLSYPDADASQVA
+71 LLSFPDADESLVEVA
-84 LAAQVTR
+84 DKAAKT
-91 RAQAEWWAL
+91 AQQQWWAL
-100 TAQARGRAMYHV
+100 TGQARGRAMYQV
-112 GALIREQAGVL
+112 GNLIREEQENL
-123 AELESL
+123 AQIESL

-140 EVAKV
+140 EVLKV

-162 VIPVPTSH
+162 VIPVPTTH

-186 PWNAPIFTAGWQIA
+186 PWNAPIFTCGWQIA

-211 KPSELTALSS
+211 KPSELTPLSS
-221 LVLGVL
+221 LVVGVL
-227 IERAGVPRGLVNVIA
+227 IERAGVPKGLVNVIA
-242 GYGHTI
+242 GFGHSI
-248 GQAFIAEGDVRK
+248 GQAFIAKADIRK

-272 IATAAAQRCIPVVLE
+272 IAVAAAQRCIPAVLE
-287 LGGKSANIVFEDADL
+287 LGGKSANIVFDDADL

-327 LVQASIF
+327 LVQESIF
-334 DRFTAALAEAATQF
+334 EKFTSALAVAATQF
-348 AVGNPLD
+348 KVGD
-355 PDTQIGPINNAK
+355 PGDPQTQIGPINNAK
-367 QYQHVKAMLTGAL
+367 QYNHVKSMVERAL
-380 KEGAVLE
+380 KDGAKLVGE
-387 GSSADPIPDAP
+387 QADPIPDRP
-398 GYYINPTVLTG
+398 GYYINPTVLAGTNEL
-409 HNALTCAQEEI
+409 HCAQEEI

-425 IAIPFEDEADA
+425 VAIPFKDEEDA

-443 RFGLAGAVWTRDV
+443 RFGLAGGVWTRDV

-462 ARQVRAGTFWVNSY
+462 AKQVRAGTFWVNGY

-509 SVWVETAAQPAA
+509 SVWVETAAKPAA
-521 NFGYGASLE
+521 SFGYGASLE

>member
-1 MSLMTAPQS
+1 MSTAK
-10 TRVSH
+10 
-15 RIQELMQPFREGR
+15 ILELMRPYWGDR
-28 CVQGADGMDA
+28 
-38 DMADSVIGSL
+38 SVIASYVGGQF
-48 IDGTFVIGT
+48 IEGH
-57 GAPIEVRNAHDDSL
+57 GAPVEVRNAHDDSL
-71 MLSYPDADASQVA
+71 LLSFPDADESLVDVA
-84 LAAQVTR
+84 DKAARAAQ
-91 RAQAEWWAL
+91 QQWWAL
-100 TAQARGRAMYHV
+100 TAQARGRAMYQV
-112 GALIREQAGVL
+112 GNQIRDELENL
-123 AELESL
+123 AQIESL

-140 EVAKV
+140 EVLKV

-162 VIPVPTSH
+162 IIPVPTTH

-186 PWNAPIFTAGWQIA
+186 PWNAPVFTCGWQIA

-211 KPSELTALSS
+211 KPSELTPLSS
-221 LVLGVL
+221 LVVGVL
-227 IERAGVPRGLVNVIA
+227 IERAGVPKGLVNVIA
-242 GYGHTI
+242 GFGHSI
-248 GQAFIAEGDVRK
+248 GQAFIAKADIRK

-272 IATAAAQRCIPVVLE
+272 IAVAAAQRCIPAVLE
-287 LGGKSANIVFEDADL
+287 LGGKSANIVFDDADL

-327 LVQASIF
+327 LVQESIF
-334 DRFTAALAEAATQF
+334 EKFTNALAVAATQF
-348 AVGNPLD
+348 KVGD
-355 PDTQIGPINNAK
+355 PSDPETQIGPINNAK
-367 QYQHVKAMLTGAL
+367 QYNHVKSMVERALQDGARL
-380 KEGAVLE
+380 VGEQ
-387 GSSADPIPDAP
+387 ADPIPDKP
-398 GYYINPTVLTG
+398 GYYINPTVLAGT
-409 HNALTCAQEEI
+409 NDLYCAQEEI

-425 IAIPFEDEADA
+425 VAIPFKDEEDA

-443 RFGLAGAVWTRDV
+443 RFGLAGGVWTRDV

-462 ARQVRAGTFWVNSY
+462 AKQVRAGTFWVNGY

-509 SVWVETAAQPAA
+509 SVWVETAAKPAA
-521 NFGYGASLE
+521 SFGYGASLE

>member
-1 MSLMTAPQS
+1 MSTAK
-10 TRVSH
+10 
-15 RIQELMQPFREGR
+15 ILELMRPYWGDR
-28 CVQGADGMDA
+28 
-38 DMADSVIGSL
+38 SVIASYVGGQF
-48 IDGTFVIGT
+48 IEGH
-57 GAPIEVRNAHDDSL
+57 GAPVEVRNAHDDSL
-71 MLSYPDADASQVA
+71 LLSFPDADESLVEVA
-84 LAAQVTR
+84 DKAARAAQ
-91 RAQAEWWAL
+91 QQWWAL
-100 TAQARGRAMYHV
+100 TAQARGRAVYQV
-112 GALIREQAGVL
+112 GNLIRDELENL
-123 AELESL
+123 AQIESL

-140 EVAKV
+140 EVLKV

-162 VIPVPTSH
+162 IIPVPTTH

-186 PWNAPIFTAGWQIA
+186 PWNAPIFTCGWQIA

-211 KPSELTALSS
+211 KPSELTPLSS
-221 LVLGVL
+221 LMVGVL
-227 IERAGVPRGLVNVIA
+227 IERAGVPKGLVNVIA
-242 GYGHTI
+242 GFGHSI
-248 GQAFIAEGDVRK
+248 GQAFIAKADIRK

-272 IATAAAQRCIPVVLE
+272 IAVAAAQRCIPAVLE
-287 LGGKSANIVFEDADL
+287 LGGKSANIVFDDADL

-327 LVQASIF
+327 LVQESIF
-334 DRFTAALAEAATQF
+334 EKFTNALAVAATQF
-348 AVGNPLD
+348 KVGD
-355 PDTQIGPINNAK
+355 PSDPETQIGPINNAK
-367 QYQHVKAMLTGAL
+367 QYSHVKNMVEQAL
-380 KEGAVLE
+380 KDGAKLVGE
-387 GSSADPIPDAP
+387 HADPIPEKP
-398 GYYINPTVLTG
+398 GYYINPTVLAG
-409 HNALTCAQEEI
+409 NNALYCAQEEI

-425 IAIPFEDEADA
+425 VAIPFKDEEDA

-443 RFGLAGAVWTRDV
+443 RFGLAGGVWTRDV

-462 ARQVRAGTFWVNSY
+462 AKQVRAGTFWVNGY

-509 SVWVETAAQPAA
+509 SVWVETAAKPAA
-521 NFGYGASLE
+521 SFGYGASLE

>member
-1 MSLMTAPQS
+1 MSTAK
-10 TRVSH
+10 
-15 RIQELMQPFREGR
+15 ILELMRPYWGDR
-28 CVQGADGMDA
+28 
-38 DMADSVIGSL
+38 SVIASYVGGQF
-48 IDGTFVIGT
+48 IEGH
-57 GAPIEVRNAHDDSL
+57 GAPVEVRNAHDDSL
-71 MLSYPDADASQVA
+71 LLSFPDADESLVEVA
-84 LAAQVTR
+84 DKAARAAQ
-91 RAQAEWWAL
+91 QQWWAL
-100 TAQARGRAMYHV
+100 TAQARGRAMYQV
-112 GALIREQAGVL
+112 GNLIRDELENL
-123 AELESL
+123 AQIESL

-140 EVAKV
+140 EVLKV

-162 VIPVPTSH
+162 IIPVPTTH

-186 PWNAPIFTAGWQIA
+186 PWNAPIFTCGWQIA

-211 KPSELTALSS
+211 KPSELTPLSS
-221 LVLGVL
+221 LMVGVL
-227 IERAGVPRGLVNVIA
+227 IERAGVPKGLVNVIA
-242 GYGHTI
+242 GFGHSI
-248 GQAFIAEGDVRK
+248 GQTFIAKADIRK

-272 IATAAAQRCIPVVLE
+272 IAVAAAQRCIPAVLE
-287 LGGKSANIVFEDADL
+287 LGGKSANIVFDDADL

-327 LVQASIF
+327 LVQESIF
-334 DRFTAALAEAATQF
+334 EKFTNALAVAATQF
-348 AVGNPLD
+348 KVGD
-355 PDTQIGPINNAK
+355 PSDPETQIGPINNAK
-367 QYQHVKAMLTGAL
+367 QYNHVKNMVEQAL
-380 KEGAVLE
+380 KDGAKLVGE
-387 GSSADPIPDAP
+387 HADPIPEKP
-398 GYYINPTVLTG
+398 GYYINPTVLAG
-409 HNALTCAQEEI
+409 SNELYCAQEEI

-425 IAIPFEDEADA
+425 VAIPFKDEEDA

-443 RFGLAGAVWTRDV
+443 RFGLAGGVWTRDV

-462 ARQVRAGTFWVNSY
+462 ARQVRAGTFWVNGY

-509 SVWVETAAQPAA
+509 SVWVETAAKPAA
-521 NFGYGASLE
+521 SFGYGASLE